1 MSQMKA
7 VRLHGYGGPEVL
19 VYEDAPVPE
28 PRAGEVRVRVRAA
41 GVNPFDWKVR
51 SGSMKDIIPLALPAV
66 LGGDVAGQVD
76 AVGEGVTAFVP
87 GEAVY
92 GGAALGRGAYAEYAI
107 APAGA
112 LAPMP
117 RTLDFAHA
125 AAVPAGAVTA
135 LQALFDPDKG
145 ALVAGQTVLV
155 HGLSGNVGRF
165 ALQLA
170 KKAGVRVL
178 GTASASAREDLTRLG
193 ADEVIDY
200 RTACFEDVVRGVDV
214 VLDTMGGETQERS
227 WGVLKPGGAL
237 VSIAS
242 FPSQEKAKAHG
253 VRALFFSSE
262 KTTARLQQIAARI
275 DEGALGLSPVEV
287 LPLAEAAR
295 AHELLQ
301 SGKARGK
308 LVLAPES

>member
-28 PRAGEVRVRVRAA
+28 PGPGEVRVRVRAA
-41 GVNPFDWKVR
+41 GVNPFDVKVR
-51 SGSMKDIIPLALPAV
+51 SGYMKAMIPLPLPAV
-66 LGGDVAGQVD
+66 LGSDVAGEID
-76 AVGEGVTAFVP
+76 AVGEGVTAFAQ
-87 GEAVY
+87 GDTVY
-92 GGAALGRGAYAEYAI
+92 GGAVLGRGAYADFAI

-112 LAPMP
+112 LAHKP
-117 RTLDFAHA
+117 RTLDFVHA
-125 AAVPAGAVTA
+125 AAVPTGAVTA

-145 ALVAGQTVLV
+145 GLVAGQTVLV

-178 GTASASAREDLTRLG
+178 GTASASAREELTRLG

-200 RTACFEDVVRGVDV
+200 RTTRFEDVVRGVDV
-214 VLDTMGGETQERS
+214 VLDTMGGETQDRS

-237 VSIAS
+237 VALTS
-242 FPSQEKAKAHG
+242 FPPAEKAKAHG
-253 VRALFFSSE
+253 VRGLYFSSE
-262 KTTARLQQIAARI
+262 KTTARLQQIAASI

-287 LPLAEAAR
+287 LPLAQAAL

-308 LVLAPES
+308 LVLSSGG